1 MKKEFVLL
9 TRMFMAVF
17 VGGVTYTTA
26 ALATTNQAQK
36 TDVPHGW
43 VAVGCGEEP
52 KPPKI
57 DVSTVQHYNMSVDKV
72 SAYEKAARIYNE
84 CVSKAAMKEETKI
97 SNEARSK
104 ITYVHDGSAAVQKRI
119 SENFVKLTA
128 ALKVGGA
135 KLRKIAQ

>member
-1 MKKEFVLL
+1 
-9 TRMFMAVF
+9 MFMAVF

-119 SENFVKLTA
+119 SDNFVKLTT